1 MDNEESE
8 SVELE
13 DLVLRLLL
21 GLFLNRIYDWF
32 EHELTKCT
40 DFIMDHIQRHL
51 LGFFYSGTDSDLER
65 KYAEMPEI

>member
-1 MDNEESE
+1 M
-8 SVELE
+8 ELE

-32 EHELTKCT
+32 EGEFTKCS
-40 DFIMDHIQRHL
+40 DFIMEPIQRHL
-51 LGFFYSGTDSDLER
+51 LGFFYPSTDCDLKP